1 MQIFAGIA
9 CAKQHSQSQ
18 RYARRLLWRVKCARY
33 HTKLRAM
40 PLKVTLCGWRL
51 GASGKTLGERGK
63 HIELLIEAPTI
74 EAERKVLAQFALIG
88 FRERLITAAAH

>member
-1 MQIFAGIA
+1 
-9 CAKQHSQSQ
+9 
-18 RYARRLLWRVKCARY
+18 VKCARY

-51 GASGKTLGERGK
+51 GASGKTLGERRER
-63 HIELLIEAPTI
+63 IQLRIEAPTI

-88 FRERLITAAAH
+88 FRERLIAAAAH

>member
-1 MQIFAGIA
+1 
-9 CAKQHSQSQ
+9 
-18 RYARRLLWRVKCARY
+18 VKCARY
-33 HTKLRAM
+33 RTKLRAM